1 MVALEHLLIMSLI
14 ILATIIMLVLNVHG
28 TKVWS
33 LAFPVFPSAIR
44 LFVSMQNLSIQSE
57 LKGSSSSS
65 YKNGGI
71 EKKRLCLL
79 IFFLLEANH
88 LTRWFNKLEKKVA
101 DLQGNMLLILA
112 ASF

>member
-1 MVALEHLLIMSLI
+1 MVALEHLLIMSFI

-79 IFFLLEANH
+79 IFFLC
-88 LTRWFNKLEKKVA
+88 
-101 DLQGNMLLILA
+101 
-112 ASF
+112 